1 MKANLRAHLSVL
13 IVNLIYGAN
22 FSIAKQLMPEH
33 IKPMGFIVVRVI
45 PSAVLFFVVSWFL
58 PKENIERKDK
68 WTLVWCAL
76 FGVAIN
82 QMLFFKGL
90 SLTYPINGA
99 LIMTT
104 NPILVLLM
112 AALLLKEK
120 IGWNKVVGIILGIT
134 GAATLILF
142 GKKFSIHDDS
152 VLGDFYIFVNS
163 LSFAIFMIMVKP
175 LMMKYHPLTVTK
187 WVFFFGSF
195 MVLPFGYS
203 DFMQIQWTEFAP
215 KLWACFLFVI
225 IAVTFFAYIMN
236 IYALR
241 ELSPSVVS
249 SYIYFQ
255 PLFATAISLIMLE
268 GKPNILQLIAAVLIF
283 TGVYLVSGQK
293 IKGINTHKE

>member
-33 IKPMGFIVVRVI
+33 IKPMGFIVARVI

-203 DFMQIQWTEFAP
+203 DFMQIQWTEFTP

-255 PLFATAISLIMLE
+255 PLFATAISLIIFE

>member
-1 MKANLRAHLSVL
+1 
-13 IVNLIYGAN
+13 
-22 FSIAKQLMPEH
+22 MPEH
-33 IKPMGFIVVRVI
+33 IKPMGFIVARVI

-152 VLGDFYIFVNS
+152 VLGDFCIFVNS

-203 DFMQIQWTEFAP
+203 DFMQIQWAEFTP

-225 IAVTFFAYIMN
+225 VAVTFFAYIMN

-268 GKPNILQLIAAVLIF
+268 GKPNVLQLIAAVLIF

-293 IKGINTHKE
+293 IKGLNKT

>member
-1 MKANLRAHLSVL
+1 MKANLRAQLSVL
-13 IVNLIYGAN
+13 LVNLIYGAN

-33 IKPMGFIVVRVI
+33 IKPMGFIVARVL
-45 PSAVLFFVVSWFL
+45 PSAILFFIISWFL
-58 PKENIERKDK
+58 PSEKIKKEDK

-104 NPILVLLM
+104 NPVLVLLM

-120 IGWNKVVGIILGIT
+120 IGWNKVLGIVLGIT

-142 GKKFSIHDDS
+142 GKKVSLHDDS
-152 VLGDFYIFVNS
+152 VLGDFCIFINS

-175 LMMKYHPLTVTK
+175 MMQKYHPLTVTK
-187 WVFFFGSF
+187 WIFFFGSF
-195 MVLPFGYS
+195 MVLPFGYT
-203 DFMQIQWTEFAP
+203 DFVNTAWHEFTP
-215 KLWACFLFVI
+215 QLWACFAFVI
-225 IAVTFFAYIMN
+225 VAVTFIAYLMN
-236 IYALR
+236 VYALR

-255 PLFATAISLIMLE
+255 PLFATIISLLMLE
-268 GKPNILQLIAAVLIF
+268 GKPNWLQVIAAVLIF
-283 TGVYLVSGQK
+283 TGVYLVSRPSV
-293 IKGINTHKE
+293 IKKNQPV

>member
-33 IKPMGFIVVRVI
+33 IKPMGFIVARVI

-268 GKPNILQLIAAVLIF
+268 GKPNILELIAAVLIF

-293 IKGINTHKE
+293 IRGINKI